1 MSDIY
6 NMFESEKLKSLAKW
20 LYTLSPLEISSIGC
34 VIGLIGIETLTVNEQ
49 NVIGNFLELIGQILL
64 TSNAQASCV
73 DPNYVSPSLCNLEQ
87 LEKKFDTKLY
97 QLKKEF
103 IQKSKMS

>member
-6 NMFESEKLKSLAKW
+6 SMFETEKLKSLAKW
-20 LYTLSPLEISSIGC
+20 LYTLSPIEISTIGC
-34 VIGLIGIETLTVNEQ
+34 IIGLIGSEALTVNEQ

-73 DPNYVSPSLCNLEQ
+73 NSNYISPSLCNLEKM
-87 LEKKFDTKLY
+87 EKEFDAKIY
-97 QLKKEF
+97 QLRKEIMQIKK
-103 IQKSKMS
+103 S